1 MKNSMTRESA
11 SRIQS
16 AACKNSG
23 GTTPPNSFASR
34 AMSAAYRNE
43 PINNS
48 DSTDGGCCSS
58 CGFFAKT
65 IVIGAGLVTAGIV
78 IVIAKAFGFG
88 NSK

>member
-1 MKNSMTRESA
+1 MKNSMTREAA

-16 AACKNSG
+16 AACENSG

-48 DSTDGGCCSS
+48 NSTDSGCCSS

-65 IVIGAGLVTAGIV
+65 IVIGTGLVTAG